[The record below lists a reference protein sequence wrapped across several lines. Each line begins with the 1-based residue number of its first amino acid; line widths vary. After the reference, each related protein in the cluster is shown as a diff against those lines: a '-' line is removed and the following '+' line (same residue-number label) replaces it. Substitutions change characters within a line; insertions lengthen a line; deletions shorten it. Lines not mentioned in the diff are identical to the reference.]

1 MSIGTVPAGLAD
13 VLTILAPGDVCPRDD
28 RAALAEASERL
39 VLSARGGDQDAF
51 SDLVLLHQRAAYRAA
66 LAALG
71 TPEDAEDAV
80 QEAFV
85 IAWRKLP
92 GFRGEASFRT
102 WLLTIVWRKSL
113 DRRRK
118 RQTWWSRVAHAR
130 RSDERHTADEPVDLV
145 DLLAHD
151 AADPEQLAQFR
162 ALARQ
167 TRREIAR
174 LSPKLKDALLLAVS
188 GAHTYDEIATMLGI
202 PLGTVKWRVAEA
214 RRILKTRVTL

>member
-1 MSIGTVPAGLAD
+1 MSTESVPATFVD
-13 VLTILAPGDVCPRDD
+13 VLTILSPGDVRPKDE
-28 RAALAEASERL
+28 RAAVAEASDRL
-39 VLSARGGDQDAF
+39 VVSARAGDRDAF
-51 SDLVLLHQRAAYRAA
+51 GDLVLLHQRAAYRAA

-71 TPEDAEDAV
+71 SPEDAEDAV

-92 GFRGEASFRT
+92 GFRGDASFRT

-118 RQTWWSRVAHAR
+118 RRTWWSRIATTR
-130 RSDERHTADEPVDLV
+130 VDANGEETP
-145 DLLAHD
+145 DMIDTIEHG
-151 AADPEQLAQFR
+151 AANPEEIAQVR
-162 ALARQ
+162 ALTRD
-167 TRREIAR
+167 TRRAIAQ

-188 GAHTYDEIATMLGI
+188 GAHTYDEIASMLRI

-214 RRILKTRVTL
+214 RRILKQRVTL

>member
-1 MSIGTVPAGLAD
+1 MSTNSVPATVVD
-13 VLTILAPGDVCPRDD
+13 VLSILSPGDVCPRNE
-28 RAALAEASERL
+28 RVALADASERL
-39 VLSARGGDQDAF
+39 VVSARAGDRDAF
-51 SDLVLLHQRAAYRAA
+51 GDLVLLHQRAAYRAA

-71 TPEDAEDAV
+71 SPEDAEDAV

-92 GFRGEASFRT
+92 GFRGDASFRT

-118 RQTWWSRVAHAR
+118 RRTWWSRIATSHTESHDDDAR
-130 RSDERHTADEPVDLV
+130 DFIETIE
-145 DLLAHD
+145 HD

-167 TRREIAR
+167 TRREIVR
-174 LSPKLKDALLLAVS
+174 LSPKLKDALLLAMS
-188 GAHTYDEIATMLGI
+188 GLHTYDEIAAMLGI

-214 RRILKTRVTL
+214 RRILKMRMK

>member
-1 MSIGTVPAGLAD
+1 MPAAFVDILSI
-13 VLTILAPGDVCPRDD
+13 LTPGDVCPRDD
-28 RAALAEASERL
+28 RTALAETSARL
-39 VLSARGGDQDAF
+39 VVSARGGDRDAF
-51 SDLVLLHQRAAYRAA
+51 GDLVLLHQRAAYRAA

-71 TPEDAEDAV
+71 SPEDAEDAV

-85 IAWRKLP
+85 LAWRKLP

-130 RSDERHTADEPVDLV
+130 RPGELTAGDEPADLV

-151 AADPEQLAQFR
+151 AANPEELAQFR

-174 LSPKLKDALLLAVS
+174 LSPKLKDALLLAMS
-188 GAHTYDEIATMLGI
+188 GAHSYEEIATMLGI
-202 PLGTVKWRVAEA
+202 PLGTLKWRVAEA
-214 RRILKTRVTL
+214 RRILKTRVAL

>member
-1 MSIGTVPAGLAD
+1 MSISTVPAAFVD
-13 VLTILAPGDVCPRDD
+13 VLSILAPGDVCPKDD
-28 RAALAEASERL
+28 RASLAEASERL

-51 SDLVLLHQRAAYRAA
+51 GDLVLLHQRAAYRAA

-71 TPEDAEDAV
+71 SPEDAEDAV

-118 RQTWWSRVAHAR
+118 RQSWWSRVAHAR
-130 RSDERHTADEPVDLV
+130 RPDDSSAGDE
-145 DLLAHD
+145 
-151 AADPEQLAQFR
+151 
-162 ALARQ
+162 
-167 TRREIAR
+167 
-174 LSPKLKDALLLAVS
+174 
-188 GAHTYDEIATMLGI
+188 
-202 PLGTVKWRVAEA
+202 
-214 RRILKTRVTL
+214 

>member
-1 MSIGTVPAGLAD
+1 MPATFVD
-13 VLTILAPGDVCPRDD
+13 VLTILTPGDVCPKDD
-28 RAALAEASERL
+28 RAALADASQRL
-39 VLSARGGDQDAF
+39 VVSARAGDRDAF
-51 SDLVLLHQRAAYRAA
+51 GDLVLLHQRAAYRAA

-71 TPEDAEDAV
+71 SPEDAEDAV

-118 RQTWWSRVAHAR
+118 RRTWWSRIATSRAESH
-130 RSDERHTADEPVDLV
+130 DQEPRDLMESLE
-145 DLLAHD
+145 DD
-151 AADPEQLAQFR
+151 GADPEQLAQCR

-167 TRREIAR
+167 TRREIVR
-174 LSPKLKDALLLAVS
+174 LSPKLKDALLLAMS
-188 GAHTYDEIATMLGI
+188 GQHTYEEIAAMLSI

-214 RRILKTRVTL
+214 RRILKLRVKP